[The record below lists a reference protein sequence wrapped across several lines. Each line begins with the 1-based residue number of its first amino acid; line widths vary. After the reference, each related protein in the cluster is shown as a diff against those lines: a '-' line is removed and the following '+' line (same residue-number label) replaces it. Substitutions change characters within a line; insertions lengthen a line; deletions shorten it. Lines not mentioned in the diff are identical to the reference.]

1 VKNEMGNIISET
13 GARKPKLIVAN
24 EMNLSNHNIQDT
36 ISISDNI
43 SADETSYIL
52 GFPQKNPIKKFDS
65 LSFIFLWFFN
75 GSSIFFPG
83 MFLLVKNNERFSKL
97 KSLPDKLSST
107 KFTNN
112 ARPAIQLFQNIDVLT
127 CDDDFLNTVEIEKI
141 EALKKCTESPENRV
155 QVYVRSFPSPRT
167 LLQIPKIVTNIERYL
182 KLKWNLNVF
191 VTKQKKK

>member
-1 VKNEMGNIISET
+1 MGNIISET

-75 GSSIFFPG
+75 GSSTFFPG

-97 KSLPDKLSST
+97 KSLPDKLSSAR
-107 KFTNN
+107 FTNN
-112 ARPAIQLFQNIDVLT
+112 IRPALQLFQNIDILT
-127 CDDDFLNTVEIEKI
+127 SDDDFLNAVEIAKNKEIKKFADSSEK
-141 EALKKCTESPENRV
+141 SV
-155 QVYVRSFPSPRT
+155 QKWVRTFPRPSH
-167 LLQIPKIVTNIERYL
+167 LLQNPNIVSNIERYL